1 MKSLIRILSILLV
14 FFTLSS
20 FNISDTKNYKCLMQ
34 MSNYSGEGAYVVV
47 SIINPNGKYEK
58 TIYIQGD
65 DDKWYYEIT
74 SWWSYYGKNKYNVD
88 GISGSTVSAGE
99 RSFNVFEIDESK
111 IGKGYKLR
119 FETAV
124 EDENYF
130 EKDIEFELTKDNLLK
145 KHTGKGFIR
154 YVRFI
159 SQ

>member
-1 MKSLIRILSILLV
+1 MKKTIYILLV
-14 FFTLSS
+14 FFAIFMLSS
-20 FNISDTKNYKCLMQ
+20 FNNFDTKNYKCLMQ
-34 MSNYSGEGAYVVV
+34 MSNYNGEGAYVVV
-47 SIINPNGKYEK
+47 SLISPDGKYEN

-65 DDKWYYEIT
+65 DDKWYYEIS

-99 RSFNVFEIDESK
+99 RSLNVFKIDESK
-111 IGKGYKLR
+111 IGSGYKLR

-130 EKDIEFELTKDNLLK
+130 EKDIEFELNEANLLK
-145 KHTGKGFIR
+145 KHSGNGFIR

>member
-1 MKSLIRILSILLV
+1 MKRLINISSIFLA
-14 FFTLSS
+14 FFLLSS
-20 FNISDTKNYKCLMQ
+20 FINIESKNYKCLIQ
-34 MSNYSGEGAYVVV
+34 MANYSGEGAYVIV
-47 SIINPNGKYEK
+47 SLINPEGKYEN

-65 DDKWYYEIT
+65 DDKWFYEIT
-74 SWWSYYGKNKYNVD
+74 SWWSYYGKNKYNID

-99 RSFNVFEIDESK
+99 RSLNVFKIDEAM
-111 IGKGYKLR
+111 IGKGFKLR

-124 EDENYF
+124 EDENYY
-130 EKDIEFELTKDNLLK
+130 EKDIEFDLTDDNLTK

>member
-1 MKSLIRILSILLV
+1 MKSLTRISSFLLT
-14 FFTLSS
+14 FLTLSS

-34 MSNYSGEGAYVVV
+34 MSNYNGEGAYVVV
-47 SIINPNGKYEK
+47 SIINPDGKYEK

-99 RSFNVFEIDESK
+99 RSFNVFKIDESK
-111 IGKGYKLR
+111 IGSGYKLR

-130 EKDIEFELTKDNLLK
+130 EKGIEFELNEANLLK
-145 KHTGKGFIR
+145 KHSGNGFIR